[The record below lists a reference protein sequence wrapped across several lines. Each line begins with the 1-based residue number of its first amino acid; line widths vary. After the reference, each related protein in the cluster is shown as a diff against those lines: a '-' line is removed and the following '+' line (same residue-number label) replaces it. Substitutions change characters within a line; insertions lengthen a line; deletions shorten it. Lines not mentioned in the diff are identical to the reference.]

1 MAYNL
6 RWRKA
11 VMISCICHLFFFIG
25 AGYLSAHMLTTP
37 VIEEKYVELELM
49 TERQAEDIK
58 DTIPSTASASL
69 PHSSQS
75 TPLPTENRQ
84 ISASADV
91 SNATTSAVTTEAL
104 RVTSI
109 SGGDTGNA
117 SSEPSAVSN
126 SNANYTGT
134 KSSGNNIIRPSI
146 LNKVNPVY
154 PQSARSA
161 GIEGTVVVKIQIF
174 ENGRSGS
181 ISISR
186 SSQNEQLDNAAIA
199 AVRQWQ
205 FVPAKDRDS
214 GQAVACYTTI
224 PISFRLTSNS

>member
-11 VMISCICHLFFFIG
+11 VLISCICHLFLFIG

-37 VIEEKYVELELM
+37 AIEEKYVELELM
-49 TERQAEDIK
+49 TERQAEDAK
-58 DTIPSTASASL
+58 DTIPSTAAPSL
-69 PHSSQS
+69 PNSSQS

-84 ISASADV
+84 PSAAAPV
-91 SNATTSAVTTEAL
+91 STTTASAVTTEAL
-104 RVTSI
+104 TVTSI
-109 SGGDTGNA
+109 SGGDTGSGPA
-117 SSEPSAVSN
+117 EPSAVSS
-126 SNANYTGT
+126 SNTNYTGT

-224 PISFRLTSNS
+224 PISFRLTSTS

>member
-11 VMISCICHLFFFIG
+11 VMISCICHLFLFIG

-37 VIEEKYVELELM
+37 VSEEKYVELELM
-49 TERQAEDIK
+49 TERQAEDVK
-58 DTIPSTASASL
+58 DN
-69 PHSSQS
+69 SSQS

-84 ISASADV
+84 PSAAAPV
-91 SNATTSAVTTEAL
+91 SRATASAVTTEAL
-104 RVTSI
+104 TVTSI
-109 SGGDTGNA
+109 SGGDTGSGPA
-117 SSEPSAVSN
+117 EPSAVSS
-126 SNANYTGT
+126 SNTNYTGT

-224 PISFRLTSNS
+224 PISFRLTSAS

>member
-11 VMISCICHLFFFIG
+11 VMISCICHLFLFIG

-37 VIEEKYVELELM
+37 VSEEKYVELELM
-49 TERQAEDIK
+49 TERQAEDVK
-58 DTIPSTASASL
+58 DN
-69 PHSSQS
+69 SSQS

-84 ISASADV
+84 PSAAAPV
-91 SNATTSAVTTEAL
+91 STTTASAVTTEAL
-104 RVTSI
+104 TVTSI
-109 SGGDTGNA
+109 SGGDTGSGPA
-117 SSEPSAVSN
+117 EPSAVSS
-126 SNANYTGT
+126 SNTNYTGT

-224 PISFRLTSNS
+224 PISFRLTSAS